1 MFALSDMMRVVLAQ
15 YVVTLI
21 AALFCTAVF
30 GTDPG
35 LSAFLGGFY
44 YAAATTLHALILLG
58 VKKLGCG
65 VGANVRGICE
75 GALRNPAA
83 VYYGAAL
90 CEPELARFDYFA
102 DGGGEQLL
110 HPVV

>member
-65 VGANVRGICE
+65 VGANVVTLLFGEFVKVLCVI
-75 GALRNPAA
+75 
-83 VYYGAAL
+83 AAL

>member
-1 MFALSDMMRVVLAQ
+1 MSL
-15 YVVTLI
+15 
-21 AALFCTAVF
+21 LFC
-30 GTDPG
+30 
-35 LSAFLGGFY
+35 S
-44 YAAATTLHALILLG
+44 
-58 VKKLGCG
+58 
-65 VGANVRGICE
+65 GICE

-83 VYYGAAL
+83 VHYGAAL

>member
-1 MFALSDMMRVVLAQ
+1 MRRWCQ
-15 YVVTLI
+15 CRY
-21 AALFCTAVF
+21 
-30 GTDPG
+30 
-35 LSAFLGGFY
+35 SS
-44 YAAATTLHALILLG
+44 
-58 VKKLGCG
+58 
-65 VGANVRGICE
+65 VRGICE

-83 VYYGAAL
+83 VHYGAAL